1 MKFAVIL
8 ALLVV
13 AVYAAPEPIKVE
25 LPQRTIEEEPS
36 RRRTHNSLRCPN
48 AFAAILYGL
57 QLSLYFQ
64 SVYYLKIGMN
74 KDTQKANAFYIVFS
88 TVLLI
93 LLTLATAANLW
104 FGEAIWIEH
113 RDVEG
118 GPMAYFSENIA
129 AFYNTLGTAADV
141 TANVLGDGLMLARCF
156 MFWKHMKVVMIIPT
170 LVYLGSVAMGITT
183 TIQSGLPN
191 GDLFKGVTV
200 NFGISWLSL
209 TITFNIL
216 VTAMIVGRLL
226 WLQNKMSS
234 VLSIEVSK
242 RYTGLLAVLVESA
255 LPFTLL
261 GIAYL
266 ALYVR
271 DLPESLALGDIWG
284 TFVVISPQLI
294 ILRVA
299 MGAGWTQNAFERI
312 STGMELGA
320 LEREPEEDHDTPAE
334 SQSKVS
340 RPSLQV

>member
-1 MKFAVIL
+1 MKFTVIL

-13 AVYAAPEPIKVE
+13 AVYAAPEPVKVE
-25 LPQRTIEEEPS
+25 LPQRTVEEEPS
-36 RRRTHNSLRCPN
+36 RVG

-74 KDTQKANAFYIVFS
+74 KDTRKANAFYIVFS

-118 GPMAYFSENIA
+118 GPMAYFSEASERNIA

-261 GIAYL
+261 GVAYL

-320 LEREPEEDHDTPAE
+320 LEREPEEDHNTPAE

-340 RPSLQV
+340 HPSLQV